1 MTTKEGCGF
10 VKNASKRLL
19 SFALCLVL
27 LVGLFPPLSA
37 RAEDSGQSGME
48 SFADYRM
55 ESVGTLGRTFANSMN
70 AQMEAEAEESA
81 KNQISTVEIVEEKVR
96 VGYSATE
103 SAELVVAFYAD
114 PGAEDA
120 PVLQLL
126 ATVTGEAEPEHT
138 TASPSTAW
146 T

>member
-1 MTTKEGCGF
+1 M
-10 VKNASKRLL
+10 KNTSKRWL

-37 RAEDSGQSGME
+37 QAEEAGQSGME

-55 ESVGTLGRTFANSMN
+55 ESVGTLGRVFANSLST
-70 AQMEAEAEESA
+70 QMEAEAAEPAE
-81 KNQISTVEIVEEKVR
+81 NRISTVEIVEEKVT
-96 VGYSATE
+96 VSYSVTE

-120 PVLQLL
+120 TVLQLL
-126 ATVTGEAEPEHT
+126 ATVTGEVEPEHT